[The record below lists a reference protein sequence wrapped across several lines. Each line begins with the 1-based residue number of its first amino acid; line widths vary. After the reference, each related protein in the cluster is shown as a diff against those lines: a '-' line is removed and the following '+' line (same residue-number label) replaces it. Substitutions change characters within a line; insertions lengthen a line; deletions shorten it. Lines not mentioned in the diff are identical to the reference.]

1 MKMADMQT
9 EAEQRWPIPDDLC
22 ADGQTAAKVILE
34 FFTEHDLTNHG
45 GGGKFYSPAQW
56 ADRGE
61 LYGVNSLLVIT
72 HDGGDHAGAFNLDYE
87 QYDLHKLLH
96 DKLAPHG
103 MFVEGCT
110 CWYSAV
116 YRTG

>member
-1 MKMADMQT
+1 MAGMQT
-9 EAEQRWPIPDDLC
+9 EVEQRWPIPADLC
-22 ADGQTAAKVILE
+22 EDGRQAANVIRDFLA
-34 FFTEHDLTNHG
+34 EHDATNHG
-45 GGGKFYSPAQW
+45 GGGKFYSPSQW

-61 LYGVNSLLVIT
+61 AYGTNSLLVIT

-87 QYDLHKLLH
+87 QYEMNNELQKRLMSR
-96 DKLAPHG
+96 G

-116 YRTG
+116 YRCG